1 MLRKLTKLVTNNFG
15 LKVLGAVLAV
25 ILWLVIVNAED
36 PDKSVTFTMPVQITN
51 AEYLEDMG
59 KTYEVL
65 ENTDMISFVVTGPR
79 SIVENLSESNFS
91 VTANMENIDATMTMV
106 PVTVTANSYS
116 NQLEI
121 SQRTSFMIVNV
132 ENLLTE
138 VFRIDAGT
146 QGDLAADCFVDQVTS
161 SVGSVTVSGPESVVE
176 QIDGAQ
182 VTLDVSGAAQDVAS
196 VEQIMLVDSSG
207 NEVSQDRLIL
217 DQTETTVTAR
227 VQMRKNVPLEFD
239 VTGEPAAGYR
249 YTEVSSNV
257 TSVNLEGDPEVLS
270 AMDELQISA
279 SELDIA
285 GVTSSVTA
293 VIRLDEYL
301 PEDVTLADGEPDEI
315 TVQITIEAQST
326 IDVEVPVDNITVNNL
341 AEGLEIQFN
350 SQTVIMHISGFR
362 EELSQINGQELTG
375 TMDVSGLQAGTFN
388 VEVHLDGE
396 YADASSGSVSVT
408 IMDGSASQTGGGNT
422 TEDNTNG
429 LEAQ

>member
-161 SVGSVTVSGPESVVE
+161 SVRSVTVSGPESVVE

-350 SQTVIMHISGFR
+350 SQTVIMHISGFQ